1 MSSEGTNVTD
11 QKLVADAPDVTPGL
25 TYKDAGVDI
34 DAKTQAISRLKR
46 HAAATLGESAGPI
59 GHFGGTYRLAT
70 TGDQILVASADGVG
84 TKLRLAFI
92 LGGEAHARVGQ
103 DIVNH
108 CANDILAL
116 GATPL
121 FFLDYFAT
129 GRLDADV
136 IDAVVGGVATSC
148 QANGMALLGGETAE
162 MPDMYADGEYDLAG
176 FIVGSVTQDRIV
188 DGAKIEVGDVVIGLP
203 SFGLQTNGYSLARKI
218 VGLTG
223 DDEADRALLAAP
235 LPGTEF
241 TLGEALMV
249 GHDSYLPTVRPLLEK
264 GLIRGMAHI
273 TGGGLTDNLPR
284 TLPDDC
290 IARLDPTTW
299 DVPPIFRWLVEQ
311 GNLAVAERYHVFN
324 MGIGFVLVA
333 TKEHAAEI
341 LALVPEARQ
350 IGTIQERQTSDE
362 SAVQGLS
369 C

>member
-1 MSSEGTNVTD
+1 MTQREFVKDSSGVT
-11 QKLVADAPDVTPGL
+11 AGL

-34 DAKTQAISRLKR
+34 EAKTKAIDRLKL
-46 HAAATLGESAGPI
+46 HAQATLGNHAGPI
-59 GHFGGTYRLAT
+59 GHFGGTYRMT
-70 TGDQILVASADGVG
+70 TAGDQTLVASADGVG
-84 TKLRLAFI
+84 TKLRLAF
-92 LGGEAHARVGQ
+92 LRGGEAHARVGR

-129 GRLDADV
+129 GRLDPDV
-136 IDAVVGGVATSC
+136 VDAVVGGVATACRESSI
-148 QANGMALLGGETAE
+148 ALLGGETAE

-176 FIVGSVTQDRIV
+176 FIVGSVTDEKIV
-188 DGAKIEVGDVVIGLP
+188 DGSKIEPGDAVIGLP
-203 SFGLQTNGYSLARKI
+203 SYGLQTNGYSLARKI
-218 VGLTG
+218 VGLNG
-223 DDEADRALLAAP
+223 NAEHDRELLAQP
-235 LPGTEF
+235 LPGST
-241 TLGEALMV
+241 TTIGDALMV
-249 GHDSYLPTVRPLLEK
+249 GHESFVPVVQPLLAK
-264 GLIRGMAHI
+264 GLVQGMAHI

-290 IARLDPTTW
+290 IARLDPMQW

-311 GNLAVAERYHVFN
+311 GNLGVAERYHVFN

-333 TKEHAAEI
+333 KPAEAREI
-341 LALVPEARQ
+341 LALVPQSRRIGQ
-350 IGTIQERQTSDE
+350 IVERMTSDE